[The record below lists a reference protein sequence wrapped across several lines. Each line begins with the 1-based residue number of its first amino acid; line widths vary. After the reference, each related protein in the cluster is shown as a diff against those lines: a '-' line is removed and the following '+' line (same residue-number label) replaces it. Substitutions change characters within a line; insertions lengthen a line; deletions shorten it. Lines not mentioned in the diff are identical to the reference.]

1 MNNKAILKTVRSKS
15 DVKLMFRPK
24 VNITRIVARRE
35 EAMESMAF
43 IRYNLLEKFFCQFI
57 SSESSCW
64 RPASDKASVYEVHG
78 KVILI
83 ALF

>member
-1 MNNKAILKTVRSKS
+1 MNKKAILKTVRSKS

-57 SSESSCW
+57 SSDVELLETS
-64 RPASDKASVYEVHG
+64 E
-78 KVILI
+78 
-83 ALF
+83 

>member
-43 IRYNLLEKFFCQFI
+43 IRYNLLKKFFCQFTI
-57 SSESSCW
+57 SSDVELLETS
-64 RPASDKASVYEVHG
+64 E
-78 KVILI
+78 
-83 ALF
+83 

>member
-24 VNITRIVARRE
+24 INITRIVARRE

-57 SSESSCW
+57 SSDVELLETS
-64 RPASDKASVYEVHG
+64 E
-78 KVILI
+78 
-83 ALF
+83 

>member
-35 EAMESMAF
+35 EAMGLWLSSA
-43 IRYNLLEKFFCQFI
+43 IISWKSFFV
-57 SSESSCW
+57 SSSLRTSSCW

>member
-1 MNNKAILKTVRSKS
+1 MNKKAILKTVRSKS

-43 IRYNLLEKFFCQFI
+43 IGYNLLEKFFCQFI
-57 SSESSCW
+57 SSVVELLETS
-64 RPASDKASVYEVHG
+64 E
-78 KVILI
+78 
-83 ALF
+83 

>member
-24 VNITRIVARRE
+24 VNITRIVPRRE

-57 SSESSCW
+57 SSDVELLETSKW
-64 RPASDKASVYEVHG
+64 QGVG
-78 KVILI
+78 I
-83 ALF
+83 